1 MMTINAPS
9 PFSKKLQLQ
18 IEVAQ
23 EGYFTL
29 QGFTADGVALEADAL
44 ISSLFFNYEENVYGL
59 LSNRTDSTVEVSS
72 SELLD
77 IVSPR
82 YQHPFIEWHGKNTE
96 SNNWLEKSQFCK
108 RIGKNQ
114 NFGHTPI

>member
-44 ISSLFFNYEENVYGL
+44 ISSLFF
-59 LSNRTDSTVEVSS
+59 
-72 SELLD
+72 
-77 IVSPR
+77 
-82 YQHPFIEWHGKNTE
+82 
-96 SNNWLEKSQFCK
+96 
-108 RIGKNQ
+108 
-114 NFGHTPI
+114 